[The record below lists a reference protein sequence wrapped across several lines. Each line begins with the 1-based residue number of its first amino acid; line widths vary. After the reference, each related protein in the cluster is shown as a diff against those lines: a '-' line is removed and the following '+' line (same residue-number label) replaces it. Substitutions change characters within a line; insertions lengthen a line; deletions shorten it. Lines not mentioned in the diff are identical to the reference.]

1 MKFKK
6 FVKSLGA
13 DGILYVRE
21 NGDRWLSSGSIF
33 MKVPED
39 IRTVTACDSASMLS
53 LIENIINYDTFSQP
67 CELVEAVMP
76 VADGVIKDC
85 VRIFA
90 TENSIDK
97 TAICNDGY
105 ALIERGGA
113 AAPHPGGNGAPAGGQ
128 GVSGER
134 VPRRRGEGCL
144 CSQPHV
150 EQGL

>member
-53 LIENIINYDTFSQP
+53 HREHHQLRHLFS
-67 CELVEAVMP
+67 
-76 VADGVIKDC
+76 
-85 VRIFA
+85 
-90 TENSIDK
+90 
-97 TAICNDGY
+97 
-105 ALIERGGA
+105 ALRTG
-113 AAPHPGGNGAPAGGQ
+113 
-128 GVSGER
+128 
-134 VPRRRGEGCL
+134 
-144 CSQPHV
+144 
-150 EQGL
+150 

>member
-39 IRTVTACDSASMLS
+39 IRTVTACDSANMLS

-90 TENSIDK
+90 TENGIDK

-105 ALIERGGA
+105 ALIERGDIVEMFVDEKISA
-113 AAPHPGGNGAPAGGQ
+113 LVIKRPVDLVDEEIV
-128 GVSGER
+128 GVILRTGY
-134 VPRRRGEGCL
+134 
-144 CSQPHV
+144 
-150 EQGL
+150 

>member
-6 FVKSLGA
+6 FVKSLRA

-33 MKVPED
+33 MNVPED
-39 IRTVTACDSASMLS
+39 IRTVTARDSASMLS

-90 TENSIDK
+90 TENGIDK

-105 ALIERGGA
+105 ALIERGDIVEMFVDEKISA
-113 AAPHPGGNGAPAGGQ
+113 LVIKRPVDLVDEEIV
-128 GVSGER
+128 GVILRTEY
-134 VPRRRGEGCL
+134 
-144 CSQPHV
+144 
-150 EQGL
+150 

>member
-13 DGILYVRE
+13 DGILYVSE

-39 IRTVTACDSASMLS
+39 IRTVTACDSESMLP

-67 CELVEAVMP
+67 CELVEADMP

-90 TENSIDK
+90 TKNGIDK

-105 ALIERGGA
+105 ALIERGDIVEMFVDEEIRA
-113 AAPHPGGNGAPAGGQ
+113 LVIKRLVDKEIV
-128 GVSGER
+128 GVILR
-134 VPRRRGEGCL
+134 TAY
-144 CSQPHV
+144 
-150 EQGL
+150 

>member
-39 IRTVTACDSASMLS
+39 IRTVTACDSARMLS

-90 TENSIDK
+90 TENGIDK

-105 ALIERGGA
+105 ALIERGDIVEMFVDEKISA
-113 AAPHPGGNGAPAGGQ
+113 LVIKRPVDLVDEEIV
-128 GVSGER
+128 GVILRTEY
-134 VPRRRGEGCL
+134 
-144 CSQPHV
+144 
-150 EQGL
+150 

>member
-90 TENSIDK
+90 TENGIDK

-105 ALIERGGA
+105 ALIERGDIVEMFVDEKISALVIKRPVGLVDEEIV
-113 AAPHPGGNGAPAGGQ
+113 
-128 GVSGER
+128 GVILRTEY
-134 VPRRRGEGCL
+134 
-144 CSQPHV
+144 
-150 EQGL
+150 

>member
-53 LIENIINYDTFSQP
+53 LSSRTSSITILSLS
-67 CELVEAVMP
+67 LVSWS
-76 VADGVIKDC
+76 K
-85 VRIFA
+85 R
-90 TENSIDK
+90 S
-97 TAICNDGY
+97 
-105 ALIERGGA
+105 
-113 AAPHPGGNGAPAGGQ
+113 
-128 GVSGER
+128 
-134 VPRRRGEGCL
+134 CL
-144 CSQPHV
+144 LPMV
-150 EQGL
+150 

>member
-53 LIENIINYDTFSQP
+53 L
-67 CELVEAVMP
+67 C
-76 VADGVIKDC
+76 
-85 VRIFA
+85 RW
-90 TENSIDK
+90 
-97 TAICNDGY
+97 CN
-105 ALIERGGA
+105 
-113 AAPHPGGNGAPAGGQ
+113 
-128 GVSGER
+128 
-134 VPRRRGEGCL
+134 
-144 CSQPHV
+144 
-150 EQGL
+150 QGLCAYFRHRKQH

>member
-53 LIENIINYDTFSQP
+53 LSHRKHHQ
-67 CELVEAVMP
+67 L
-76 VADGVIKDC
+76 
-85 VRIFA
+85 
-90 TENSIDK
+90 
-97 TAICNDGY
+97 
-105 ALIERGGA
+105 
-113 AAPHPGGNGAPAGGQ
+113 
-128 GVSGER
+128 
-134 VPRRRGEGCL
+134 
-144 CSQPHV
+144 
-150 EQGL
+150 

>member
-39 IRTVTACDSASMLS
+39 IHTVTACDSTSMLS
-53 LIENIINYDTFSQP
+53 FIENIINYDSFSQP

-90 TENSIDK
+90 TENGIDK

-105 ALIERGGA
+105 ALIERGDIVEMFVDEKISA
-113 AAPHPGGNGAPAGGQ
+113 LVIKRPVDLVDEEIV
-128 GVSGER
+128 GVILRTEY
-134 VPRRRGEGCL
+134 
-144 CSQPHV
+144 
-150 EQGL
+150 

>member
-85 VRIFA
+85 CLLY
-90 TENSIDK
+90 TS
-97 TAICNDGY
+97 
-105 ALIERGGA
+105 
-113 AAPHPGGNGAPAGGQ
+113 P
-128 GVSGER
+128 S
-134 VPRRRGEGCL
+134 PRD
-144 CSQPHV
+144 
-150 EQGL
+150 

>member
-53 LIENIINYDTFSQP
+53 LSLIENIINYDSFSQP

-90 TENSIDK
+90 TENGIDK

-105 ALIERGGA
+105 ALIERGDIVEMFVDEKISALVIKKPVNLVGEEIV
-113 AAPHPGGNGAPAGGQ
+113 
-128 GVSGER
+128 GVILRTEY
-134 VPRRRGEGCL
+134 
-144 CSQPHV
+144 
-150 EQGL
+150 

>member
-13 DGILYVRE
+13 DGVLYVRN

-39 IRTVTACDSASMLS
+39 IRTVTACDSADMLS
-53 LIENIINYDTFSQP
+53 MIEDIINYDTFSQP
-67 CELVEAVMP
+67 CELVEAIMP

-90 TENSIDK
+90 TENGIDK
-97 TAICNDGY
+97 TAIANDGY
-105 ALIERGGA
+105 ILIERGDMVEMYVTDKISA
-113 AAPHPGGNGAPAGGQ
+113 LVIKRPVDLVDEEVV
-128 GVSGER
+128 GVILRTEY
-134 VPRRRGEGCL
+134 
-144 CSQPHV
+144 
-150 EQGL
+150 

>member
-53 LIENIINYDTFSQP
+53 LSLIENIINYDTFSQP

-90 TENSIDK
+90 TENGIDK

-105 ALIERGGA
+105 ALIERGDIVEMFVDEKISA
-113 AAPHPGGNGAPAGGQ
+113 LVIKRPVDLVDEEIV
-128 GVSGER
+128 GVILRTEY
-134 VPRRRGEGCL
+134 
-144 CSQPHV
+144 
-150 EQGL
+150 

>member
-105 ALIERGGA
+105 ALIERGDIVEMFFDEKISA
-113 AAPHPGGNGAPAGGQ
+113 LVIKRPVDLVDEEIV
-128 GVSGER
+128 GVILRTEY
-134 VPRRRGEGCL
+134 
-144 CSQPHV
+144 
-150 EQGL
+150 

>member
-39 IRTVTACDSASMLS
+39 IRTVTACDSASTLS

-90 TENSIDK
+90 TENGIDK

-105 ALIERGGA
+105 ALIERGDIVEMFVDEKISA
-113 AAPHPGGNGAPAGGQ
+113 LVIKRPVDLVDEEIV
-128 GVSGER
+128 GVILRTEY
-134 VPRRRGEGCL
+134 
-144 CSQPHV
+144 
-150 EQGL
+150 

>member
-39 IRTVTACDSASMLS
+39 IRTVTACDSASMLP

-90 TENSIDK
+90 TENGIDK

-105 ALIERGGA
+105 ALIERGDIVEMFVDEKISALVIKRPVGLV
-113 AAPHPGGNGAPAGGQ
+113 NEEIV
-128 GVSGER
+128 GVILRTEY
-134 VPRRRGEGCL
+134 
-144 CSQPHV
+144 
-150 EQGL
+150 

>member
-97 TAICNDGY
+97 TAICNDGMLLSSS
-105 ALIERGGA
+105 ALVIKRPVDLVDEEIV
-113 AAPHPGGNGAPAGGQ
+113 
-128 GVSGER
+128 GVILRTEY
-134 VPRRRGEGCL
+134 
-144 CSQPHV
+144 
-150 EQGL
+150 